1 MDFDIAENYIFILS
15 ATMHAA
21 FFCRL
26 QPILIFLNM
35 SAILLLYLVNRYK
48 IMRLCK
54 IPGMTEY
61 LVFDTALTFMALIPL
76 FYGVGAVV
84 IEYMSF
90 LKNPQYTFTIQ
101 NCIPP
106 IICAALG
113 FIAFFNPGQILS
125 KIVYTII

>member
-1 MDFDIAENYIFILS
+1 
-15 ATMHAA
+15 MHAA

-35 SAILLLYLVNRYK
+35 CAIFLLYLINRYK
-48 IMRLCK
+48 IIRLCK

-84 IEYMSF
+84 
-90 LKNPQYTFTIQ
+90 L
-101 NCIPP
+101 
-106 IICAALG
+106 
-113 FIAFFNPGQILS
+113 
-125 KIVYTII
+125 